1 MAKFNSKNR
10 GYSLIEIIIYIGIF
24 ALISVV
30 VVNSFIHSV
39 SASKTAFA
47 KRNLLE
53 TGNSAMERMTREIRL
68 ADTIIDANSVF
79 DTGSGILEI
88 SSVPPTGGTRV
99 IKFKIDSGV
108 VNMYEGG
115 TLYGSVSGSQ
125 AVVSTLIFRKITT
138 AQGKAIKIE
147 MTVTDSL
154 GYTSNFYNTVG
165 LRGVY

>member
-1 MAKFNSKNR
+1 MTKLNSKNR

-24 ALISVV
+24 AMISIV
-30 VVNSFIHSV
+30 VVNSFINSI

-68 ADTIIDANSVF
+68 ADTISDANSVF

-88 SSVPPTGGTRV
+88 SSIPPAGGTRV

-108 VNMYEGG
+108 VNIYEGG

-125 AVVSTLIFRKITT
+125 AVVNTLI
-138 AQGKAIKIE
+138 
-147 MTVTDSL
+147 
-154 GYTSNFYNTVG
+154 
-165 LRGVY
+165 